1 MIYIY
6 YFLFLLFFNLLIIS
20 FFIYTLWNLL
30 MENLH
35 VFYYVLTFYTFNIFL
50 QVTNT
55 IIYFLL
61 ICISCYILWIYIIL
75 FLEKIIGL
83 LLSMSEQS
91 FFVYILYQ
99 VWLFLDIRKSN
110 IILILILIDLVRFIL
125 FINLSLY
132 YNFIIQRL
140 NILA

>member
-6 YFLFLLFFNLLIIS
+6 YFLFLLFFNLFIIS

-99 VWLFLDIRKSN
+99 IWLFLDIRKSN

>member
-6 YFLFLLFFNLLIIS
+6 YFLFLLFFNLFIIS

-75 FLEKIIGL
+75 ILEKIIGL

-99 VWLFLDIRKSN
+99 IWLFLDIRKSN

>member
-35 VFYYVLTFYTFNIFL
+35 VFYYALTFYTFNIFL

>member
-99 VWLFLDIRKSN
+99 IWLFLDIRKSN
-110 IILILILIDLVRFIL
+110 IILILILIDLVRFIF

>member
-6 YFLFLLFFNLLIIS
+6 YFLFLLFFNLFIIS

-35 VFYYVLTFYTFNIFL
+35 VFYYALTFYTFNIFL

>member
-99 VWLFLDIRKSN
+99 IWLFLDIRKSN

>member
-35 VFYYVLTFYTFNIFL
+35 VFYYALTFYTFNIFL

-99 VWLFLDIRKSN
+99 IWLFLDIRKSN

>member
-6 YFLFLLFFNLLIIS
+6 YFLFLLFFNLFIIS

-50 QVTNT
+50 QFTNT

-99 VWLFLDIRKSN
+99 IWLFLDIRKSN
-110 IILILILIDLVRFIL
+110 IILILILIDLVRFIF